1 MEIWDSPGKYLGLPA
16 TWGRNKTFALA
27 WIKDRIMEKLDGW
40 KEYLLNQAGKEVL
53 IKSVIQAIPS
63 YAMAIVKF
71 PQSFCSELNSIV
83 ARFWW
88 RGHRKERG
96 IHWRSWSKIAKPK
109 KEGGMGFRNFLDQNT
124 AHLAKQA
131 WRILSNPNTLWAKIL
146 KAIYF
151 PNSDFS
157 KAETARAP
165 SWLWRS
171 LVEGKNF
178 LLRHGRWAI
187 GKGDSI
193 RVRGDSWL
201 WNGDLIPQLSPPS
214 DMRVNELL
222 DPGTRGW
229 NQAKVSLLFPP
240 AITFRILQTPVGL
253 TEGKDFLFGPIL
265 QRECTLLKL
274 GITLLDWMERQ
285 APKE

>member
-1 MEIWDSPGKYLGLPA
+1 M
-16 TWGRNKTFALA
+16 
-27 WIKDRIMEKLDGW
+27 
-40 KEYLLNQAGKEVL
+40 
-53 IKSVIQAIPS
+53 
-63 YAMAIVKF
+63 
-71 PQSFCSELNSIV
+71 
-83 ARFWW
+83 
-88 RGHRKERG
+88 
-96 IHWRSWSKIAKPK
+96 
-109 KEGGMGFRNFLDQNT
+109 
-124 AHLAKQA
+124 
-131 WRILSNPNTLWAKIL
+131 
-146 KAIYF
+146 
-151 PNSDFS
+151 
-157 KAETARAP
+157 
-165 SWLWRS
+165 
-171 LVEGKNF
+171 EGKNF